1 MALLFFRSDFHPEIP
16 QERKPVWRAK
26 KLPVLLGVAAL
37 GLVLFMLT
45 LGIGI
50 WCIRKRGERE
60 PLHTG
65 RVNHHI
71 ILHEVSYS

>member
-1 MALLFFRSDFHPEIP
+1 MLSDFHPEFP
-16 QERKPVWRAK
+16 QEGKPVWRVK
-26 KLPVLLGVAAL
+26 GLPVLLGVAAL
-37 GLVLFMLT
+37 SLVLFMLT

-50 WCIRKRGERE
+50 WCVRKGRERE
-60 PLHTG
+60 ALYTG